1 MHHPPGSDVFRAR
14 VAKMP
19 LDKLS
24 VGSGSKCEIL
34 FLLQSPSANPWK
46 DPALDKLSLFCEE
59 SRSVYD
65 WVPTIT
71 LPER

>member
-1 MHHPPGSDVFRAR
+1 MHASSSSPPPSPSGF
-14 VAKMP
+14 P
-19 LDKLS
+19 CLS
-24 VGSGSKCEIL
+24 LNVSL
-34 FLLQSPSANPWK
+34 FSFQSPSANPWK
-46 DPALDKLSLFCEE
+46 NPSLDKLSLFCEE